1 VTEHEVLS
9 IEEYY
14 EAMMDKLDEIPENW
28 LRALREI
35 VKEKIRVARA
45 YNRMVWEKSFQIGDL
60 VWKTILPMGT

>member
-1 VTEHEVLS
+1 MTEHEVLS

-14 EAMMDKLDEIPENW
+14 EAMMDKLDEIPKNW

-45 YNRMVWEKSFQIGDL
+45 YNRMV
-60 VWKTILPMGT
+60 